1 MSKKSKDTKAFPL
14 NETLRDLAL
23 LRSSDIDLSKLGLKP
38 ESSSSQ
44 EVEGEVSDSV
54 KLSYEYV
61 AEAKKVMAIAN
72 KGTVDSL
79 ADNIESLRGQLDEIS
94 QGFTWRGLM
103 AYTKL
108 NNMKNDVLFSMRTRI

>member
-14 NETLRDLAL
+14 NETLRDIAI
-23 LRSSDIDLSKLGLKP
+23 LRSSDIELSKLGLIPK
-38 ESSSSQ
+38 SSSSQ

-79 ADNIESLRGQLDEIS
+79 ADNVESLRGQLDKIS
-94 QGFTWRGLM
+94 QGL
-103 AYTKL
+103 
-108 NNMKNDVLFSMRTRI
+108 S